1 MLWLINGVLSS
12 SRVKIYF
19 WKNFFKLYI
28 VGRLRYI
35 PRTSLQFEKILM
47 TNMMI
52 ALKKLSSINS
62 LSKGKIFLDF
72 WLILLYNT
80 NMSTEITTR
89 MSPEGLEIANSYLA
103 NGNVSSV
110 CQDLDVPRDQVVAVL
125 NKREI
130 QKYIDTVYM
139 DSGYRNRFKLA
150 ETLDKLIDQKLE
162 EAEESEIYTNKDL
175 ADLLMMQHK
184 IRMDE
189 MKAQTE
195 SEKAKNGVIKTQ
207 NNLQINTD
215 VPFGQGNY
223 GTLMRKLLEAEK
235 A

>member
-1 MLWLINGVLSS
+1 
-12 SRVKIYF
+12 
-19 WKNFFKLYI
+19 
-28 VGRLRYI
+28 
-35 PRTSLQFEKILM
+35 M

-52 ALKKLSSINS
+52 ALKNLSSINS
-62 LSKGKIFLDF
+62 PSKEKIFLDI
-72 WLILLYNT
+72 WLILLYNMR
-80 NMSTEITTR
+80 MSTEITTR

-103 NGNVSSV
+103 NGDVSSV
-110 CQDLDVPRDQVVAVL
+110 CQELDIPRDQVVAVL

-184 IRMDE
+184 IRME
-189 MKAQTE
+189 EVKAQTE
-195 SEKAKNGVIKTQ
+195 FEKAKSGTIKTQ
-207 NNLQINTD
+207 NNVQINTE

-223 GTLMRKLLEAEK
+223 GTLMKKLLEAEK
-235 A
+235 VKGN